1 MKRLTVLIASLLAAA
16 SVGAQTIE
24 VPRLQNEVTVLTD
37 ANGIPTIIGETE
49 TDVSFV
55 QGFLQARDRFFQMDF
70 LRRVASGTLGELVG
84 APALGSDIQI
94 RTLGLRRAAWATY
107 TGLSATEL
115 GWLQSYADG
124 VNHFLQ
130 NNPLPP
136 EYGALELSAAEAWT
150 PVDSLAI
157 GKLLAFQLSFDQSLS
172 AIENTVRLGTYQAVG
187 KAMGFDGTA
196 LFLQDL
202 NISIPVDGRVSI
214 PDWFERIGIIVPQD
228 ENASTQAAAKE
239 ILSAGLEGK
248 ALDPDV
254 LRVAALDAN
263 RAMVDAMAVIEP
275 SLVDLGQRF
284 LERVEDLPFLGQNLD
299 LGSNWWAVSGAHT
312 ESGYPLFANDPH
324 LGLSIPPI
332 FMNEN
337 LVIRDEGVAIS
348 GVVFAGTPVNAQ
360 ACTAF
365 MCWGSTVNRL
375 DVTDVFQDPILV
387 NNFGLPTHTVHN
399 GVPEPILFVFQ
410 SFFLNNPGNGK
421 ANDVRRANVGF
432 DAGGI
437 TFVVPRRNNGP
448 ILQIA
453 ADGASAL
460 SVQYT
465 GWGPTFELSAF
476 RSWARAGSIEEFQL
490 GLRDFAF
497 GSQNFLYVDIEGN
510 IAYFIGGEMPL
521 RADLQNQ
528 LTADGG
534 RPPWFIRDGSGA
546 LNHEWLIDPN
556 PQPGQA
562 TPFQLIPREE
572 MPQIIN
578 PPWGFIAN
586 ANNDPVGTTLDG
598 NPLSQLRPGGN
609 GIYYLNTNY
618 ADLRQGRVDRELR
631 DLVARGNVTVQDM
644 KDLQANNRLL
654 DAELLL
660 PFLLQAFEN
669 ASADGAPAALAALVN
684 DAQMRQA
691 IARLADWDFSTPT
704 GLAGG
709 FDPGG
714 DPTGASQPTPEQIA
728 HSVAATIYS
737 VWRGN
742 AIRATIDHA
751 MINAGL
757 GNALPSG
764 KLAWRSLVNQLRLFP
779 LSRGIGASGL
789 DFFSLAGGSLS
800 DSAARRDYALL
811 SALATSLSELSGD
824 TYAAAFNRS
833 ANMDDWRW
841 GKLHRVVFAHP
852 LNTAPFNIPATG
864 GFANVSAEL
873 PGIARAGGFEAVDAS
888 SHDAR
893 ARGVNGFTFGSG
905 AARRNVAMLTP
916 EGPQAEE
923 IIPGGRSGIFLSPFY
938 ANQLRLWL
946 VNDYLPLT
954 IGEDQAGQTAVQVTT
969 FRRR

>member
-1 MKRLTVLIASLLAAA
+1 MKRLTILAAGLLAAVSA
-16 SVGAQTIE
+16 GAQDLE
-24 VPRLQNEVTVLTD
+24 VPRLQNEVRVLTD
-37 ANGIPTIIGETE
+37 ANGIPTIVGETE

-55 QGFLQARDRFFQMDF
+55 QGFLHARDRFFQMDF

-84 APALGSDIQI
+84 TPALGNDIQI

-107 TGLSATEL
+107 AALDGAEL

-130 NNPLPP
+130 TNPLPP
-136 EYGALELSAAEAWT
+136 EYGALELSSAQAWT

-187 KAMGFDGTA
+187 DVVGFDGTA
-196 LFLQDL
+196 LFLQDFNL
-202 NISIPVDGRVSI
+202 SIPVDGRVSI
-214 PDWFERIGIIVPQD
+214 PDWFDRIGIIVPGAED
-228 ENASTQAAAKE
+228 AASQPQ
-239 ILSAGLEGK
+239 AGLERLQ
-248 ALDPDV
+248 AVDQDH
-254 LRVAALDAN
+254 AA
-263 RAMVDAMAVIEP
+263 VDALGRIDP
-275 SLVDLGQRF
+275 QLVELGQRF
-284 LERVEDLPFLGQNLD
+284 LDRVEGLPFLGQNMD
-299 LGSNWWAVSGAHT
+299 LGSNWWAVSGEHT

-337 LVIRDEGVAIS
+337 LVIRDEGVAVS
-348 GVVFAGTPVNAQ
+348 GVVFPGTPVVAQ
-360 ACTAF
+360 ACTPF
-365 MCWGSTVNRL
+365 LCWGSTVNRL

-387 NNFGLPTHTVHN
+387 NNFGLPTHTVHA
-399 GVPEPILFVFQ
+399 GVPEPILYVFQ
-410 SFFLNNPGNGK
+410 SYFLNNPSNGV
-421 ANDVRRANVGF
+421 ADDVVRANVGF

-448 ILQIA
+448 ILQLM
-453 ADGASAL
+453 GNSAL
-460 SVQYT
+460 TVQYT

-476 RSWARAGSIEEFQL
+476 RAWARATSLEEFQL

-562 TPFQLIPREE
+562 TPYKLLPREE

-578 PPWGFIAN
+578 PPWGYLAN

-618 ADLRQGRVDRELR
+618 ADLRQGRVDRELQ
-631 DLVARGNVTVQDM
+631 DLVARGNVTIDDM
-644 KDLQANNRLL
+644 KALQANNRLL

-669 ASADGAPAALAALVN
+669 ATAEGAAMPLAA
-684 DAQMRQA
+684 
-691 IARLADWDFSTPT
+691 IAADPRVQEAMGRLAAWDFSTPT
-704 GLAGG
+704 GLPGG

-714 DPTGASQPTPEQIA
+714 DPGGNSIPTDEQIA
-728 HSVAATIYS
+728 HSIATTIYS
-737 VWRGN
+737 VWRGEVISN
-742 AIRATIDHA
+742 TIDA
-751 MINAGL
+751 TMTAVGL
-757 GNALPSG
+757 GDQLPGS

-779 LSRGIGASGL
+779 VTQGVAASGL
-789 DFFSLAGGSLS
+789 SFFNVPAAPELAPADERDVVLLTSLQGALDRLAGEPFATAFEFSENQ
-800 DSAARRDYALL
+800 DDY
-811 SALATSLSELSGD
+811 
-824 TYAAAFNRS
+824 
-833 ANMDDWRW
+833 RW
-841 GKLHRVVFAHP
+841 GKLHRVVFDHP
-852 LNTAPFNIPATG
+852 LNTAPFNIPSAG
-864 GFANVSAEL
+864 GFSNVA
-873 PGIARAGGFEAVDAS
+873 PGLAGVARAGGFEAVDAS
-888 SHDAR
+888 SHNSR
-893 ARGVNGFTFGSG
+893 ARSENAFTFSAG
-905 AARRNVAMLTP
+905 AARRNVA
-916 EGPQAEE
+916 EVRSSGPQAEE
-923 IIPGGRSGIFLSPFY
+923 IIPGGRSGVFLSPLY

-954 IGEDQAGQTAVQVTT
+954 IGEDAAGQTAVQVTT
-969 FRRR
+969 FRRQ